1 MPRKGNV
8 WTPGEIEQLRTLAES
23 GATVTRAA
31 GALKRS
37 TAGVQAMARKLG
49 KPLVGPR
56 EASAR
61 IRLAEQSRPK

>member
-1 MPRKGNV
+1 MRRKGNV
-8 WTPGEIEQLRTLAES
+8 WTPEEIERLKALTES

-37 TAGVQAMARKLG
+37 TSGVQAMARKLG

-56 EASAR
+56 EAAAR
-61 IRLAEQSRPK
+61 ARHAEQSRPK